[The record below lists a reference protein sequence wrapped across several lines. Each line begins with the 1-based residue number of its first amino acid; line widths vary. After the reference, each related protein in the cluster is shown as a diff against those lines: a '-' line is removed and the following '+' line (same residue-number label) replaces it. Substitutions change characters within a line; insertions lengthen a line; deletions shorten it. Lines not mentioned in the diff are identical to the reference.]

1 MGIKYIIIDKKTG
14 LDISNDVLVIKESTD
29 DFLYCR
35 RMADKMIENAEE
47 FYEKEIDSRHKL
59 IHNAKMED
67 FGNDYDITRSEKW
80 LNYINKIYSEIEKKW
95 KELNEMY
102 NIAGDWEDKEY
113 AERWKYVVNF
123 LASRSENP
131 LIEKESINKSI
142 AEYVTY
148 MGAPNLA
155 KYLI

>member
-1 MGIKYIIIDKKTG
+1 
-14 LDISNDVLVIKESTD
+14 
-29 DFLYCR
+29 
-35 RMADKMIENAEE
+35 
-47 FYEKEIDSRHKL
+47 
-59 IHNAKMED
+59 
-67 FGNDYDITRSEKW
+67 
-80 LNYINKIYSEIEKKW
+80 
-95 KELNEMY
+95 MY

-113 AERWKYVVNF
+113 AARWKYVVNF